1 MVSELEHVPEEHLKK
16 FATLLDRASYLT
28 KAESARSDFMTY
40 CQMVWPE
47 FVNGR
52 HHGIMA
58 EKFNRLASGDLKRLI
73 VNMPP

>member
-1 MVSELEHVPEEHLKK
+1 MDSGLEYVPEEHLKK
-16 FATLLDRASYLT
+16 FATLLDRASYLS
-28 KAESARSDFMTY
+28 KAEAAQKDFMTY

-58 EKFNRLASGDLKRLI
+58 EKFNRLATGDLKRLI
-73 VNMPP
+73 VTYEE

>member
-40 CQMVWPE
+40 CQMVWP
-47 FVNGR
+47 
-52 HHGIMA
+52 
-58 EKFNRLASGDLKRLI
+58 
-73 VNMPP
+73 